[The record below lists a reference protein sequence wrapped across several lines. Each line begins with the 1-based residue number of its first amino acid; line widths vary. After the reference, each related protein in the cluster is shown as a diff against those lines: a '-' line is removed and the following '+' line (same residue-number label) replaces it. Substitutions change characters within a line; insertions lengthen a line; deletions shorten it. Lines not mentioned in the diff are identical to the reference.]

1 MALAAATSAAHA
13 AHDARRGV
21 VVALGG
27 RAAGAREIPVLSYG
41 ARMDVFLIPI
51 GSDRYELYCEVP
63 DEDPTAGADA
73 PGGFF
78 KRLMHRFRE
87 ALAEAERERR
97 RGHLPAASDGAS
109 PSLYQRAKRATLRRI
124 AETIAEQRLL
134 WHLRRQQA
142 AIAWYPADLSQ
153 DAALRVLRVSL
164 GADYDRHRR
173 WLVVDGILFVLS
185 GALVLVPGPNV
196 IAYYLAF
203 RLVGHYLSMRGARQG
218 LDGIRWDLR
227 ASDALAELRPL
238 ITLEPQM
245 REARV
250 VAIAERLRLE
260 RLATFFERLAVPS
273 A

>member
-1 MALAAATSAAHA
+1 
-13 AHDARRGV
+13 
-21 VVALGG
+21 
-27 RAAGAREIPVLSYG
+27 
-41 ARMDVFLIPI
+41 MDVFLIPI

-63 DEDPTAGADA
+63 DEDPTGGGEA
-73 PGGFF
+73 PRGVF
-78 KRLMHRFRE
+78 KRLLHRFGE

-97 RGHLPAASDGAS
+97 RGHPPAADDGGR
-109 PSLYQRAKRATLRRI
+109 PTLYQRVKRATLRRI

-134 WHLRRQQA
+134 WHLRRQDA
-142 AIAWYPADLSQ
+142 AVAWYPSDLSE

-164 GADYDRHRR
+164 GADYDHHRR
-173 WLVVDGILFVLS
+173 WLAIDGILFVLS
-185 GALVLVPGPNV
+185 SALVLVPGPNV
-196 IAYYLAF
+196 VAYYLAF

-218 LDGIRWDLR
+218 LDGVRWDLR

-238 ITLEPQM
+238 ITLEPQT

-260 RLATFFERLAVPS
+260 RLVTFFDRLAVPS

>member
-1 MALAAATSAAHA
+1 
-13 AHDARRGV
+13 
-21 VVALGG
+21 
-27 RAAGAREIPVLSYG
+27 
-41 ARMDVFLIPI
+41 MDVFLIPI
-51 GSDRYELYCEVP
+51 GSERYELYCEVP

-73 PGGFF
+73 SGGFF

-97 RGHLPAASDGAS
+97 RGQPPPLPEGGS

-134 WHLRRQQA
+134 WHLRRQETA
-142 AIAWYPADLSQ
+142 VGWYPADLSQ
-153 DAALRVLRVSL
+153 EAALRVLRVSL
-164 GADYDRHRR
+164 GADYDHHRR
-173 WLVVDGILFVLS
+173 WLVIDGILFVLS

-196 IAYYLAF
+196 VAYYLAF

-218 LDGIRWDLR
+218 LDGVRWDLR
-227 ASDALAELRPL
+227 PSDALAELRPL

-260 RLATFFERLAVPS
+260 RLVTFFDRLAVPS